1 MQPMQTGEPASHR
14 LKLDITDNN
23 VRFFSIEF
31 KDLVVEK
38 VKYKMQPVLFRRD
51 LQIYD
56 CLKFKDTYKD
66 CPQKGL
72 LVV

>member
-1 MQPMQTGEPASHR
+1 
-14 LKLDITDNN
+14 
-23 VRFFSIEF
+23 
-31 KDLVVEK
+31 VEK

-72 LVV
+72 LVVWNVHKMRHEECKSGSMLCEP